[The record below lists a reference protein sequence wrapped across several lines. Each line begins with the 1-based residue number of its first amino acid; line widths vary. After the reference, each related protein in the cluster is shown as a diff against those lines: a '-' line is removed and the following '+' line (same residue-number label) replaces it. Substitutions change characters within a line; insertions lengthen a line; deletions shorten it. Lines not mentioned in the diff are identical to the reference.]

1 MINRIGNTARDD
13 IKKIVKNYVE
23 NGLWATRIY
32 AAACLGTVTNINIC
46 ETNVMLIEDIFR
58 YGRQMEI
65 TDRDL
70 LAKSI
75 ASCVIMK
82 MEELARYEY

>member
-1 MINRIGNTARDD
+1 MINKIGSAARND
-13 IKKIVKNYVE
+13 IKKIVNNCVE
-23 NGLWATRIY
+23 NGLWDVRIY
-32 AAACLGTVTNINIC
+32 AAACLGTTRNVTIC
-46 ETNVMLIEDIFR
+46 ETNVKLIEDIFR

-65 TDRDL
+65 IDREV

>member
-1 MINRIGNTARDD
+1 MIKKINTVARDD
-13 IKKIVKNYVE
+13 IEKIVKNCVE
-23 NGLWATRIY
+23 NGLWGVRIY
-32 AAACLGTVTNINIC
+32 AAACLGTTRNVTIC
-46 ETNVMLIEDIFR
+46 ETNVKLIEDIFR
-58 YGRQMEI
+58 YGRQMGI
-65 TDRDL
+65 TDREA

>member
-1 MINRIGNTARDD
+1 MINKIGNTARND
-13 IKKIVKNYVE
+13 IKTIVKSWVD

-32 AAACLGTVTNINIC
+32 AAACLGTVTNINLC

-65 TDRDL
+65 TDREV

-75 ASCVIMK
+75 AACVIMK
-82 MEELARYEY
+82 MEELARYDY

>member
-1 MINRIGNTARDD
+1 MINRINNTARND
-13 IKKIVKNYVE
+13 IKKIVKSWVE
-23 NGLWATRIY
+23 NGLWDVRIY
-32 AAACLGTVTNINIC
+32 AAACLGTVRNVTIC
-46 ETNVMLIEDIFR
+46 ETNVKLIEDIFR

-65 TDRDL
+65 TDREVL
-70 LAKSI
+70 VKSI